1 MLAVMAQLGDGVT
14 DIIQRQMAA
23 FLLEAIAHR
32 RGPARGQLLEG
43 RHIQIAVVE
52 ETLQLG
58 HAPIEE
64 APVLADAVAAHG
76 RAAGGH
82 PLLQER
88 QGLALRLGGID
99 AAFTDPFHQA
109 GLVVLTGI
117 PLIHAIE
124 QLVGLFD
131 RQHRTLGQY
140 VELGV
145 GDHCGD
151 LDDDVLVRIQPG
163 HLQVNPDQIVGV
175 FHGGSC
181 AVKVAHQYTLPVLHC
196 GGLSQETTM
205 AKRNLTRRQKWRIE
219 KIQEE
224 RSARANRRG
233 ERAEETLLGG
243 DLGPEQE
250 GLVIAHFGVQVDVEV
265 LEGEDRGQV
274 RRCHRRANL
283 PALVTGDRVVWRA
296 DNQQSGVIVAL
307 QPRRTELY
315 RPDHRG
321 QLKPVAANVDRLV
334 IVFAALPQPHRN
346 LIDRYL
352 VAAEQAQLEPLL
364 VLNKA
369 DLLELPEHA
378 EIRTWLDDYAAL
390 GYRTLCLSS
399 TAGDGLDTLRQ
410 ELRGH
415 VNVFVGQSGV
425 GKSSLINALLPDADL
440 RVGALSEMT
449 GKGTHTTTTARLFHF
464 PEGGDLIDSPGI
476 REFGLA
482 HVSRDDV
489 EAGFIEFRDLLGR
502 CRFRDCRH
510 DQEPG
515 CALLQALA
523 DGRIQPQRLASYRHI
538 VASLPE
544 RDY

>member
-1 MLAVMAQLGDGVT
+1 
-14 DIIQRQMAA
+14 
-23 FLLEAIAHR
+23 
-32 RGPARGQLLEG
+32 
-43 RHIQIAVVE
+43 
-52 ETLQLG
+52 
-58 HAPIEE
+58 
-64 APVLADAVAAHG
+64 
-76 RAAGGH
+76 
-82 PLLQER
+82 
-88 QGLALRLGGID
+88 
-99 AAFTDPFHQA
+99 
-109 GLVVLTGI
+109 
-117 PLIHAIE
+117 
-124 QLVGLFD
+124 
-131 RQHRTLGQY
+131 
-140 VELGV
+140 
-145 GDHCGD
+145 
-151 LDDDVLVRIQPG
+151 
-163 HLQVNPDQIVGV
+163 
-175 FHGGSC
+175 
-181 AVKVAHQYTLPVLHC
+181 
-196 GGLSQETTM
+196 M

-334 IVFAALPQPHRN
+334 IVFAPLPQPHRN

-352 VAAEQAQLEPLL
+352 VAAEQAGLEPLL

-369 DLLELPEHA
+369 DLLAQPEHA
-378 EIRTWLDDYAAL
+378 QIRGWLDDYAAL
-390 GYRTLCLSS
+390 GYRTLCLSADS
-399 TAGDGLDTLRQ
+399 GNGLDQLRE

-464 PEGGDLIDSPGI
+464 PAGGDLIDSPGI
-476 REFGLA
+476 REFGLTHISHA
-482 HVSRDDV
+482 DLL
-489 EAGFIEFRDLLGR
+489 EGFIEFRPFLGH
-502 CRFRDCRH
+502 CRFRDCQH
-510 DQEPG
+510 VHEPG
-515 CALLQALA
+515 CALLDAVA
-523 DGRIQPQRLASYRHI
+523 SGAISASRMESYRHI
-538 VASLPE
+538 RGSLTE
-544 RDY
+544 D